1 MSDLKDDIMKIVS
14 RVMEVPV
21 EKLDKNS
28 SMDTVEKWDSLR
40 HMKLVLA
47 LEEEFDISFTDEEIV
62 EMLSVEII
70 IETMRNRGL

>member
-40 HMKLVLA
+40 HMNLVLA

-70 IETMRNRGL
+70 IETMRNRRL